1 MDKQNNETKH
11 LGKISLLKKQLIE
24 SNKEVERLDEENL
37 SLVTELTSLKNNF
50 GRQILDMKSQLEEKS
65 RRRENELLKERGEKS
80 SKEEWEKIIDEMA
93 HSINS
98 DVYVAVSYLSQI
110 SSNPIA
116 NIALSHTKQIRDLI
130 NLIMLY
136 LKRKDIEFTGDIVE
150 VSVKEYVEDQINTIK
165 NSLSTLR
172 LSTDE
177 HEEALSEVEVPIE
190 ITGDI
195 NFKTPIEFK
204 DAISLIVKDLMR
216 NAFKNTPE
224 ENPHISVKIAG
235 GEKHI
240 KLIIKNNKA
249 ISDDFS
255 NWFNGNTDVEPKISK
270 SSKVGLSVI
279 LKWTKYLGINAILV
293 ADKLNNTTIAELTF
307 PKEIKH
313 EE

>member
-1 MDKQNNETKH
+1 VAKNT
-11 LGKISLLKKQLIE
+11 QLR
-24 SNKEVERLDEENL
+24 KENERLR
-37 SLVTELTSLKNNF
+37 V
-50 GRQILDMKSQLEEKS
+50 QLEILRIKEADKEKTLS
-65 RRRENELLKERGEKS
+65 NLINEKTRIMSTTQNTVLKE
-80 SKEEWEKIIDEMA
+80 KEFQTQTDTWEKIIDEMA

-136 LKRKDIEFTGDIVE
+136 LKRKDIEFTGDIVD
-150 VSVKEYVEDQINTIK
+150 VSVKEYVDEQINTIK

-190 ITGDI
+190 TTGDI

-204 DAISLIVKDLMR
+204 DAISLIIKDLMR

-224 ENPHISVKIAG
+224 ENPNISVKITG
-235 GEKHI
+235 GEKDI
-240 KLIIKNNKA
+240 KLTIQNNKA

-270 SSKVGLSVI
+270 SSKVGLRVI
-279 LKWTKYLGINAILV
+279 LKWTKYLGINAILI
-293 ADKLNNTTIAELTF
+293 ANKLDDTTTAELIF
-307 PKEIKH
+307 PREIKH